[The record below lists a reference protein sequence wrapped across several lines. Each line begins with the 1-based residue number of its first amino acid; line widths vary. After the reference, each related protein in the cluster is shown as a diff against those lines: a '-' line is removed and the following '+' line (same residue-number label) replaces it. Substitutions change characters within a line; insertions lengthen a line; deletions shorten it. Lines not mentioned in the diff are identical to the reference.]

1 MRYWEKRAREWQK
14 ARDKKSA
21 KLTADL
27 VRAYRKAAEELQ
39 KEIFAWYEKYATAD
53 GVTLA
58 DAKKALSTDELK
70 KLKRD
75 LETFE
80 KLAKE
85 NGKHAHDK
93 VLTKMSAAV
102 HVSRLESLQLQMR
115 CILYELYKGVDDE
128 LTDTLKSFYADE
140 RERMAYETQLAHG
153 EFEQIATTDEKRIE
167 RVLKTPWATDGK
179 DFSSRL
185 WTNREQLVG
194 TLQAEITRALITGDD
209 SASVGKAIAKKL
221 NASLYAASRVAQ
233 TEITRVTTESDKDT
247 FAEMDVEEVEV
258 VGTLDLHTCGTCGDM
273 DSKHMTRDEAVVG
286 ITAPPFHPN
295 CRCQLV
301 PYDKDFPDEYRL
313 MRDPL
318 TGKNK
323 VIKNMSFN
331 EWKEKYVTDEVK
343 ETLKALKPLKIN
355 RPRDNPERDYEKY
368 AKILNGNMPSIEDF
382 EKIRYNKDEWRMF
395 KDYATGIKNGVV
407 TPLADFALYK
417 SISQETDDKLI
428 GLTTSNGIQIA
439 EKTGHFV
446 CRVIGSVE
454 QRRNG
459 VQIDD
464 IKEALTNQ
472 NAEVRP
478 VLTTKAGHSQSFRLA
493 GVEVSINPD
502 TGKLIQANPIHT
514 GRRKKT

>member
-1 MRYWEKRAREWQK
+1 MRYWEERAREWQK

-39 KEIFAWYEKYATAD
+39 KEIFAWYEKYATAE

-85 NGKHAHDK
+85 NGKHTHDK

-115 CILYELYKGVDDE
+115 CILYELYKNVDDE

-140 RERMAYETQLAHG
+140 RERMAYETQLARG
-153 EFEQIATTDEKRIE
+153 EFEQIAMTDEKRIE

-258 VGTLDLHTCGTCGDM
+258 VGTLDLKTCGTCGDM
-273 DSKHMTRDEAVVG
+273 DSKHMPRAEAHAG
-286 ITAPPFHPN
+286 TTAPPFHPN
-295 CRCQLV
+295 CRCVIV
-301 PYDKDFPDEYRL
+301 PYFADEEAIGRA
-313 MRDPL
+313 MRDPV
-318 TGKNK
+318 TGKTK
-323 VIKNMSFN
+323 IDAAMSFK
-331 EWKEKYVTDEVK
+331 EWKERYGSGNTVAVK
-343 ETLKALKPLKIN
+343 EYGGHTQYGAYNNKNDPTWEKRDEHAALYYREIRQNGRETFVRKISKN
-355 RPRDNPERDYEKY
+355 TGLSRRFIEKVYDHVFVNKHRLDSGYGFLAESYYMAVAFQRLLQGEQTDDDVLLLYHERLEW
-368 AKILNGNMPSIEDF
+368 ALEN
-382 EKIRYNKDEWRMF
+382 RYNMIQREAHENANKKHNFEITIKPEGDE
-395 KDYATGIKNGVV
+395 T
-407 TPLADFALYK
+407 
-417 SISQETDDKLI
+417 E
-428 GLTTSNGIQIA
+428 
-439 EKTGHFV
+439 
-446 CRVIGSVE
+446 
-454 QRRNG
+454 
-459 VQIDD
+459 
-464 IKEALTNQ
+464 
-472 NAEVRP
+472 
-478 VLTTKAGHSQSFRLA
+478 
-493 GVEVSINPD
+493 
-502 TGKLIQANPIHT
+502 
-514 GRRKKT
+514 

>member
-85 NGKHAHDK
+85 NGNHTHDK

-115 CILYELYKGVDDE
+115 CILYELYKNVDDE

-140 RERMAYETQLAHG
+140 RERMAYETQLARG
-153 EFEQIATTDEKRIE
+153 EFEPIAMTDEKRIE

-247 FAEMDVEEVEV
+247 FQELGVDEVEII
-258 VGTLDLHTCGTCGDM
+258 GTLDLKMCGTCGDM
-273 DSKHMTRDEAVVG
+273 DSKHMTRDEAVIG

-355 RPRDNPERDYEKY
+355 RPREGKKAG
-368 AKILNGNMPSIEDF
+368 AKITTREGYVVQDADREKIFALHDLKSGIIKVKKSSLRSKPFSIEEITAAKGGKSWNFFNENGDKYLQVSDNDHGQKKESSLGKHGEHCHWYYWEADKTHSIHGEAEEIPVF
-382 EKIRYNKDEWRMF
+382 IRKAME
-395 KDYATGIKNGVV
+395 
-407 TPLADFALYK
+407 
-417 SISQETDDKLI
+417 
-428 GLTTSNGIQIA
+428 GL
-439 EKTGHFV
+439 
-446 CRVIGSVE
+446 
-454 QRRNG
+454 
-459 VQIDD
+459 
-464 IKEALTNQ
+464 L
-472 NAEVRP
+472 
-478 VLTTKAGHSQSFRLA
+478 
-493 GVEVSINPD
+493 
-502 TGKLIQANPIHT
+502 
-514 GRRKKT
+514 

>member
-1 MRYWEKRAREWQK
+1 MRYWEERAREWQK

-39 KEIFAWYEKYATAD
+39 KEIFAWYEKYATAE

-70 KLKRD
+70 KLKSD
-75 LETFE
+75 LATFE

-115 CILYELYKGVDDE
+115 YILYELYKNVDDE

-140 RERMAYETQLAHG
+140 RERMAYETQLARG

-258 VGTLDLHTCGTCGDM
+258 IGTLDLKTCGTCGDM

-355 RPRDNPERDYEKY
+355 RPRDTTKEAMEKNL
-368 AKILNGNMPSIEDF
+368 KP
-382 EKIRYNKDEWRMF
+382 
-395 KDYATGIKNGVV
+395 
-407 TPLADFALYK
+407 P
-417 SISQETDDKLI
+417 TDDFIK
-428 GLTTSNGIQIA
+428 SIA
-439 EKTGHFV
+439 EKRGKPYTVGKKGEDRFYDD
-446 CRVIGSVE
+446 
-454 QRRNG
+454 NG
-459 VQIDD
+459 KPIYPLNNGAVGEE
-464 IKEALTNQ
+464 KEVTLH
-472 NAEVRP
+472 
-478 VLTTKAGHSQSFRLA
+478 AGTFISRYGA
-493 GVEVSINPD
+493 D
-502 TGKLIQANPIHT
+502 TGKFASPLTVTLEERALPRETREAQLHVYEVVADITCYKSRTAAWFGQKGGGTQYRFEEKMIDLIEESVLIEKDT
-514 GRRKKT
+514 